1 MGSID
6 GTSFREIVVATAPS
20 LFRLAARLLGS
31 EQEAEDVLQDSY
43 MKAWDAMKQGKFDE
57 RARVDTWL
65 YRIVTNCALDALRRR
80 RRARTSGPLSL
91 DLPDPGQRTD
101 RGAALREL
109 ASWLADLPED
119 QQAAIVLKEMDGMK
133 SAEIGEILG
142 CSEGA
147 VEQKLLR
154 ARTTLRGRM
163 DRG

>member
-6 GTSFREIVVATAPS
+6 GASFREVVVATAPS

-43 MKAWDAMKQGKFDE
+43 VKAWDAMKQGKFDE
-57 RARVDTWL
+57 RARVETWL

-80 RRARTSGPLSL
+80 RRARASGPLSE
-91 DLPDPGQRTD
+91 DMPDPGQRTD

-119 QQAAIVLKEMDGMK
+119 QQAAIVLKEMDGMT
-133 SAEIGEILG
+133 SAEIGKILE

>member
-6 GTSFREIVVATAPS
+6 GTSFREVVVATAPS
-20 LFRLAARLLGS
+20 LYRLAARLLGS

-43 MKAWDAMKQGKFDE
+43 MKAWDALDRGKFDSRSRIE
-57 RARVDTWL
+57 TWL

-80 RRARTSGPLSL
+80 HRSRGLGPLSE
-91 DLPDPGQRTD
+91 DLPDPGQSTD

-109 ASWLADLPED
+109 ARWLRDLPED
-119 QQAAIVLKEMDGMK
+119 QQAAIVLKEMEGMT
-133 SAEIGEILG
+133 SAEIGDVLG
-142 CSEGA
+142 CTEGA

-154 ARTTLRGRM
+154 ARATLRGRM